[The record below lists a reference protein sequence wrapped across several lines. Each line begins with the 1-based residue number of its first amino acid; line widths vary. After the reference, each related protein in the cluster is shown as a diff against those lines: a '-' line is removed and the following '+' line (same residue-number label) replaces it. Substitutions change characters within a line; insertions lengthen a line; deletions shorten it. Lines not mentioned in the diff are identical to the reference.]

1 MLAADAEDA
10 SEAKKNIAFL
20 GISGHSKTLFFF
32 HHRVALPPQIL
43 SFAASY
49 HIGVERWWVY
59 YYKTKETIQPG
70 VQDC

>member
-1 MLAADAEDA
+1 ML
-10 SEAKKNIAFL
+10 KTRLKQKNIIAFL
-20 GISGHSKTLFFF
+20 GISGHSKTFFFF
-32 HHRVALPPQIL
+32 HHIFAPPPPQIL